1 MVGIVLVDI
10 VVVVCG
16 RSSGTSKNGS
26 SSGGGGSSNGSSGI
40 VVVVIVPVRFVS
52 LSLCEVSWGLKQ
64 NLREIGRTPTDTGL
78 LVLRYKIRIILPNP
92 FHMLRIPI
100 IGFHAFRFRLWY
112 RG

>member
-64 NLREIGRTPTDTGL
+64 NLREIGKPTDTGL